1 MCGCVENQ
9 AFELRRAAVATF
21 DWRKIAY
28 IWAQLIKKPM
38 AMQSYFKRNRILFLH
53 LLFWGIYFSF
63 FFYQISFGRGN
74 RDGTNYTRPFL
85 DALFQVIT
93 LSGIAYLNYFVLIPR
108 FSRHR
113 NGFRYF
119 MELLIPLILVIGL
132 QLFTKAEL
140 YKDVFTQEEIF
151 FYRTRFIVSHSITVI
166 FVIAFVAMLRF
177 ASEWF
182 DLQAKRQEIENE
194 KLATEL
200 RFLKEQINPHFLFNT
215 LNNLYYLAHS
225 QSPKTPDIIAKLSQM
240 MRYMIY
246 ESNQEKVPVEKEIEY
261 IKNYIELEKMR
272 LEDDFIVQFEIIG
285 DYQRV
290 RIAPFIFIT
299 FLENAFKH
307 GVTSGENGKISLS
320 LRFEGNQCV
329 YEVKNAI
336 SKSTDTEQ
344 KGIGLLNV
352 QRRLNLIYPEKHTLS
367 VEETAD
373 IFTAK
378 LAIEL

>member
-1 MCGCVENQ
+1 
-9 AFELRRAAVATF
+9 
-21 DWRKIAY
+21 
-28 IWAQLIKKPM
+28 M
-38 AMQSYFKRNRILFLH
+38 AMQSFLKRNRILFLH
-53 LLFWGIYFSF
+53 VLFWGIYFSF
-63 FFYQISFGRGN
+63 FFYQISFGKGN
-74 RDGTNYTRPFL
+74 RDSTNYARPFL
-85 DALFQVIT
+85 DALFQVIS
-93 LSGIAYLNYFVLIPR
+93 LAGISYLNYFVLIPR
-108 FSRHR
+108 FSKNR

-119 MELLIPLILVIGL
+119 LELLIPLILVIGI
-132 QLFTKAEL
+132 QLFVKAEI
-140 YKDVFTQEEIF
+140 YKDVFTQEEMF
-151 FYRTRFIVSHSITVI
+151 FYRTRFIISHSITVI

-182 DLQAKRQEIENE
+182 DLQARRQEVENE

-261 IKNYIELEKMR
+261 IKSYIELEKMR
-272 LEDDFIVQFEIIG
+272 LEDDFVVNFAISG
-285 DYQRV
+285 DYERL

-307 GVTSGENGKISLS
+307 GVTNGKNGKITLN
-320 LRFEGNQCV
+320 LRFDGNKCT
-329 YEVKNAI
+329 YEVTNTIA
-336 SKSTDTEQ
+336 SSNVDAQ

-352 QRRLNLIYPEKHTLS
+352 QRRLNLIYSGKYALTIEN
-367 VEETAD
+367 TAD
-373 IFTAK
+373 VYTAK
-378 LAIEL
+378 LTLEL

>member
-1 MCGCVENQ
+1 
-9 AFELRRAAVATF
+9 
-21 DWRKIAY
+21 
-28 IWAQLIKKPM
+28 M
-38 AMQSYFKRNRILFLH
+38 ALQPFFRRNRILLVH
-53 LLFWGIYFSF
+53 LLFWCLYFSF

-74 RDGTNYTRPFL
+74 REAPNYGRAFA
-85 DALFQVIT
+85 DALFQAVS
-93 LSGIAYLNYFVLIPR
+93 LAGISYFNYFLLLPR
-108 FSRHR
+108 FLKHQ
-113 NGFRYF
+113 NGLRYF
-119 MELLIPLILVIGL
+119 VEITTIVCLVVPF
-132 QLFTKAEL
+132 QLYVKH
-140 YKDVFTQEEIF
+140 EIYQSVMNLGRYDF
-151 FYRTRFIVSHSITVI
+151 FFRTSFIIQHTLNVVL
-166 FVIAFVAMLRF
+166 VMGFVAMLRF
-177 ASEWF
+177 ANEWF
-182 DLQAKRQEIENE
+182 DLQARRQEIENE

-272 LEDDFIVQFEIIG
+272 LEDDFVVQFDISG

-307 GVTSGENGKISLS
+307 GVTSGENGKISLN
-320 LRFEGNQCV
+320 LRFEGNQCF

-336 SKSTDTEQ
+336 TKSIDTEQ

-367 VEETAD
+367 VEEKES
-373 IFTAK
+373 IFTAR
-378 LAIEL
+378 LTIEL

>member
-1 MCGCVENQ
+1 M
-9 AFELRRAAVATF
+9 AV
-21 DWRKIAY
+21 
-28 IWAQLIKKPM
+28 
-38 AMQSYFKRNRILFLH
+38 QSYFRRNRILLVH
-53 LLFWGIYFSF
+53 LLFWCLYFSF

-74 RDGTNYTRPFL
+74 RVDTNYTRAFI
-85 DALFQVIT
+85 DALFQAVS
-93 LSGIAYLNYFVLIPR
+93 LAGISYFNYFVLLPR
-108 FSRHR
+108 FLKHQ
-113 NGFRYF
+113 NGLRYF
-119 MELLIPLILVIGL
+119 IEIVAIICLVVPF
-132 QLFTKAEL
+132 QLYVK
-140 YKDVFTQEEIF
+140 
-151 FYRTRFIVSHSITVI
+151 HSIYESVMNPGRYDFFFRAGFIIQHTLNV
-166 FVIAFVAMLRF
+166 VLVMGFVAMLRF
-177 ASEWF
+177 ANEWF
-182 DLQAKRQEIENE
+182 DLQARRQEIENE

-272 LEDDFIVQFEIIG
+272 LEDDFIVQFEISG

-307 GVTSGENGKISLS
+307 GVTSGENGKISLNLS
-320 LRFEGNQCV
+320 FEGNQCF
-329 YEVKNAI
+329 YEVTNAI
-336 SKSTDTEQ
+336 INSTETEQ

-367 VEETAD
+367 VEEKES
-373 IFTAK
+373 IFTAR
-378 LAIEL
+378 LTIEL

>member
-1 MCGCVENQ
+1 MSSLFYQ
-9 AFELRRAAVATF
+9 
-21 DWRKIAY
+21 
-28 IWAQLIKKPM
+28 KPM
-38 AMQSYFKRNRILFLH
+38 AVQSYFRRNRIFLVH
-53 LLFWGIYFSF
+53 LLFWGLYFSF

-74 RDGTNYTRPFL
+74 RDSTSYWRQFL
-85 DALFQVIT
+85 DAIFQVIT
-93 LSGIAYLNYFVLIPR
+93 LSGISYFNYFVLIPR
-108 FSRHR
+108 FSKHR
-113 NGFRYF
+113 NGLRYF
-119 MELLIPLILVIGL
+119 IELLIPLVLIIAI
-132 QLFTKAEL
+132 QLFIKAEI
-140 YKDVFTQEEIF
+140 YKDVFTPEEIF
-151 FYRTRFIVSHSITVI
+151 FYRTRFIISHSITVL
-166 FVIAFVAMLRF
+166 FVVAFVAMLRF

-182 DLQAKRQEIENE
+182 DLQAKHQEIENE

-272 LEDDFIVQFEIIG
+272 LEDDFIVQFEISG
-285 DYQRV
+285 DYQRI

-307 GVTSGENGKISLS
+307 GVTSGEGGKITLN
-320 LRFEGNQCV
+320 LRFDGNNCS
-329 YEVKNAI
+329 YEVTNTIAATQ
-336 SKSTDTEQ
+336 TDAQ

-352 QRRLNLIYPEKHTLS
+352 QRRLNLIYPEKHTLTIKN
-367 VEETAD
+367 TAD
-373 IFTAK
+373 IYTAK
-378 LAIEL
+378 LMVEL

>member
-1 MCGCVENQ
+1 M
-9 AFELRRAAVATF
+9 AAQPF
-21 DWRKIAY
+21 FR
-28 IWAQLIKKPM
+28 
-38 AMQSYFKRNRILFLH
+38 RNRILLVHF
-53 LLFWGIYFSF
+53 LFWCLYFSF

-74 RDGTNYTRPFL
+74 REAPDYWRAFV
-85 DALFQVIT
+85 DALFQAVS
-93 LSGIAYLNYFVLIPR
+93 LAGISYFNYFILLPR
-108 FSRHR
+108 FLKHQ

-119 MELLIPLILVIGL
+119 VEIIAIICLVVPF
-132 QLFTKAEL
+132 QLYVKH
-140 YKDVFTQEEIF
+140 EIYESVINSRRYDF
-151 FYRTRFIVSHSITVI
+151 FFRISFIIQHTLNVVL
-166 FVIAFVAMLRF
+166 VMGFVAMLRF
-177 ASEWF
+177 ANEWF
-182 DLQAKRQEIENE
+182 DLQARRQEIEND

-246 ESNQEKVPVEKEIEY
+246 ESNQEKVPIEKEIEY

-272 LEDDFIVQFEIIG
+272 LEDDFVVQFDIIG
-285 DYQRV
+285 DYQRI

-307 GVTSGENGKISLS
+307 GVTSGENGKITLN
-320 LRFEGNQCV
+320 LYFEGNECF
-329 YEVKNAI
+329 YEVTNTVV
-336 SKSTDTEQ
+336 KSSYTAP

-352 QRRLNLIYPEKHTLS
+352 QRRLNLIYPEKHVLS
-367 VEETAD
+367 VEKKGD

-378 LAIEL
+378 LSLELS